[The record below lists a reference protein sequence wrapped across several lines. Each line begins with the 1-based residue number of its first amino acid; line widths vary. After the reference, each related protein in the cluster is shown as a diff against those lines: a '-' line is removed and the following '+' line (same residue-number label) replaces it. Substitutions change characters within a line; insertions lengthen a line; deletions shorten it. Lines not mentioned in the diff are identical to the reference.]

1 MLFTPT
7 GTFYS
12 KVQFKTE
19 EEVEKVVVKNFKLL
33 FGDHSILLPKSLIR
47 TSGVVGENAVMN
59 RETKN
64 KIAEL
69 CIAEIGK
76 QKKFS
81 RLLES
86 DLKIQ
91 QISPSR
97 TTMNGWVTPWS
108 RRWWLRSLPVELETA
123 SPSGKIRIERN

>member
-19 EEVEKVVVKNFKLL
+19 EEVEKAVVGNYKLL
-33 FGDHSILLPKSLIR
+33 FGDYSILLPKSLIR
-47 TSGVVGENAVMN
+47 ISGVVGENAVMN

-76 QKKFS
+76 PWKM
-81 RLLES
+81 
-86 DLKIQ
+86 LKS
-91 QISPSR
+91 SPYCTHR
-97 TTMNGWVTPWS
+97 PNN
-108 RRWWLRSLPVELETA
+108 LF
-123 SPSGKIRIERN
+123 

>member
-19 EEVEKVVVKNFKLL
+19 EEVEKVV
-33 FGDHSILLPKSLIR
+33 
-47 TSGVVGENAVMN
+47 AVMN

-69 CIAEIGK
+69 CIAEIEK
-76 QKKFS
+76 QKEFS
-81 RLLES
+81 KLLES

-91 QISPSR
+91 QIHVH
-97 TTMNGWVTPWS
+97 GFV
-108 RRWWLRSLPVELETA
+108 
-123 SPSGKIRIERN
+123 

>member
-19 EEVEKVVVKNFKLL
+19 DEVEKVVFGNFKLL
-33 FGDHSILLPKSLIR
+33 FGDYSILLPKNLIR
-47 TSGVVGENAVMN
+47 TSGVVGKNAVMN

-64 KIAEL
+64 KITEL

-76 QKKFS
+76 QKEFS
-81 RLLES
+81 KLLES
-86 DLKIQ
+86 DPK
-91 QISPSR
+91 S
-97 TTMNGWVTPWS
+97 NG
-108 RRWWLRSLPVELETA
+108 
-123 SPSGKIRIERN
+123 